1 MSLQRQT
8 NAPPAPAE
16 PAPLIEPPPFPLPD
30 VADEQANGGLL
41 YFGAEVR
48 EPWDYVPVPPVVLD
62 DDGYL
67 VADAMPQ
74 NDNHAGRQLVYGPAL
89 KDRYRGHGGMVGVDL
104 SMPYVKGSPGKMLA
118 PDLFVALSA
127 EERDGRQSY
136 KLWEEPAPD
145 FVLEDLSPSN
155 WRKDAVDKREL
166 YRQLGVREYWMFDET
181 GRRLRDES
189 DARIGERLVGYW
201 LCKGEY
207 KRVEENDAGRLPSEV
222 LNLELCVSDGL
233 VRFYDPA
240 TGRYLPTRGEA
251 LAEAEAAQAE
261 AAEERAG
268 REAAQVEVAE
278 ERALRESA
286 QAEAAEE
293 RAGREAAL
301 ARIEA
306 LEAELR
312 ARR

>member
-1 MSLQRQT
+1 M
-8 NAPPAPAE
+8 PAE
-16 PAPLIEPPPFPLPD
+16 PAPFPMQE
-30 VADEQANGGLL
+30 VAAEQANGSLL
-41 YFGAEVR
+41 DFGAEVR

-74 NDNHAGRQLVYGPAL
+74 NDYHAGRQLVYGPSL
-89 KDRYRGHGGMVGVDL
+89 KDHYRGRGGMVGVDL
-104 SMPYVKGSPGKMLA
+104 PMPYVKGSPGKVLA
-118 PDLFVALSA
+118 PDLFVALAA
-127 EERDGRQSY
+127 EERNGRQSY

-155 WRKDAVDKREL
+155 WRRDAVDKREL

-189 DARIGERLVGYW
+189 EVRIGEQLVGYR

-207 KRVEENDAGRLPSEV
+207 KRVAANDAGRLPSKA
-222 LNLELCVSDGL
+222 LDLELCVKDGL

-240 TGRYLPTRGEA
+240 TGRYLQTLGESQ
-251 LAEAEAAQAE
+251 AEAAEERASREAAQAE
-261 AAEERAG
+261 AAEERAS
-268 REAAQVEVAE
+268 REAAEA
-278 ERALRESA
+278 R
-286 QAEAAEE
+286 AAEE
-293 RAGREAAL
+293 RAGREAAQAEAEAAL

-306 LEAELR
+306 LEAELLR
-312 ARR
+312 AKR